1 MERYIPFEKLQ
12 KKKQR
17 ELQAKQRGS
26 WGGLNP
32 VTRKPA
38 NSKAYN
44 RKKAGQWRKESSIDL
59 PFLFFQRKCSSPA
72 VCAKWY
78 FTMPRSMVA

>member
-1 MERYIPFEKLQ
+1 MEKYIPYGKLS
-12 KKKQR
+12 KKKRR
-17 ELQAKQRGS
+17 ELDAKRRGS

-44 RKKAGQWRKESSIDL
+44 RKRMRRWDPEDPNAVSFSFFARILQTPE
-59 PFLFFQRKCSSPA
+59 FLL
-72 VCAKWY
+72 
-78 FTMPRSMVA
+78 